1 MYVQITVGTVPLLN
15 IFGNATVVVVS
26 IVSVRATTL
35 ARPY

>member
-1 MYVQITVGTVPLLN
+1 MQITVGTVPLLN

-26 IVSVRATTL
+26 IVSVGAITL